1 MHVSLPFDLCLAVC
15 RHAEL
20 GCTARLSEVTRL
32 SQAVVWLDLQ
42 SSLRVLCGLLSRIR
56 VRIPRPSK
64 LGVAI
69 AVFNKMV
76 DDTDNQKERGN
87 AENKTTFS
95 FTRYT

>member
-1 MHVSLPFDLCLAVC
+1 MSSVDCYRVSGSGYPDPEA
-15 RHAEL
+15 
-20 GCTARLSEVTRL
+20 
-32 SQAVVWLDLQ
+32 
-42 SSLRVLCGLLSRIR
+42 
-56 VRIPRPSK
+56 

-87 AENKTTFS
+87 AENKTTFC

>member
-1 MHVSLPFDLCLAVC
+1 MHVPFDLCLAVC

-42 SSLRVLCGLLSRIR
+42 SSPLWIAIVYPGPDTLTQQA
-56 VRIPRPSK
+56 

-87 AENKTTFS
+87 AENKTTFC

>member
-1 MHVSLPFDLCLAVC
+1 MDCYRVSGSGYPDPA
-15 RHAEL
+15 
-20 GCTARLSEVTRL
+20 
-32 SQAVVWLDLQ
+32 
-42 SSLRVLCGLLSRIR
+42 SSR
-56 VRIPRPSK
+56 

-87 AENKTTFS
+87 AENKTTFC